1 MPGKAEIKDRLR
13 GLLDPVVSF
22 LASLGISPMAVSV
35 SGLVLSL
42 VGAVFVARGRLILGA
57 LILILSGLCD
67 SLDGSL
73 ARRTGKVTTFGA
85 FFDSTGDRI
94 TELAYY
100 GALLFY
106 FAGTGT
112 FNLLMT
118 FFILASI
125 AGSFLTS
132 YTRARA
138 EGLGMECRVGLLER
152 PERLAILMLGL
163 FLGRS
168 ALVVVIIFLAFL
180 TLYTFVQRV
189 LYVKRVSAE
198 KSSE

>member
-1 MPGKAEIKDRLR
+1 
-13 GLLDPVVSF
+13 LLDPVVSF
-22 LASLGISPMAVSV
+22 LASLGISPMAVSLT
-35 SGLVLSL
+35 GLVLSL
-42 VGAVFVARGRLILGA
+42 VGAVYVATGRLVWGAVIL
-57 LILILSGLCD
+57 LLSGLCD

-73 ARRTGKVTTFGA
+73 ARRMGKVTTFGA
-85 FFDSTGDRI
+85 FFDSTIDRI
-94 TELAYY
+94 TELAYF

-112 FNLLMT
+112 FNLLMI

-163 FLGRS
+163 LLGR
-168 ALVVVIIFLAFL
+168 VVLIVAIIFLAFL

-189 LYVKRVSAE
+189 LYVKRVSEE
-198 KSSE
+198 KTSE